1 MMEERRKLQVG
12 GLCGMF
18 LALAASFLGQDPRLR
33 VLIVNGRTV
42 GAVLVVL
49 DGHSYVDVETLA
61 KLTNGAISIEPSRI
75 ALTIPGSESGGAA
88 STTVTAAPPQSSQEL
103 SKDFAK
109 AAIAEVA
116 EMREWRG
123 AVSTMIVYGLAVSG
137 RWADDY
143 HQQVQD
149 GLSQAGA
156 AASTDGDRNALQLL
170 TNESGALASWAAG
183 VSADR
188 QRLNTSRAVDPNTLQ
203 NDPALAKISSC
214 SRFLNAMLVTGSF
227 ADDASCH

>member
-1 MMEERRKLQVG
+1 
-12 GLCGMF
+12 MF
-18 LALAASFLGQDPRLR
+18 LLLAASFLGQDPRLR

-61 KLTNGAISIEPSRI
+61 KLTNGAITIEPNRI

-88 STTVTAAPPQSSQEL
+88 STTVIPAPPQSSQEL

-143 HQQVQD
+143 HQQVQE
-149 GLSQAGA
+149 GLNQASA
-156 AASTDGDRNALQLL
+156 AASTDGDRNVLQLL
-170 TNESGALASWAAG
+170 TNESGALVSWAAG

-188 QRLNTSRAVDPNTLQ
+188 QHLNTSRAVDPNTLQ
-203 NDPALAKISSC
+203 NDPALAKITNC
-214 SRFLNAMLVTGSF
+214 SRFLSAMLVTGSF